1 MMNKKPPF
9 YIAYFLL
16 AVSSL
21 TLAACQR
28 QESGT
33 RSAKKPESVAVIQAP
48 QYATLQVATPVSIVD
63 NPAVTDLLHRVV
75 RHDLPS
81 LTFNQVKS
89 LFPITCFANDEDR
102 TISCPGVAGLI
113 SISYGGGPDGIFDMV
128 FSGGMASC
136 KTLKTLISQKF
147 GGGEDSSSH
156 NIDGVC
162 DVYWQK
168 ISEKNKTYYAT
179 LGKLNGRDKVT
190 FQIGAEQGP

>member
-1 MMNKKPPF
+1 MMNKKTAF
-9 YIAYFLL
+9 YMACFLL

-21 TLAACQR
+21 TLTACQR

-48 QYATLQVATPVSIVD
+48 QHVTLQVPTLLSSVD
-63 NPAVTDLLHRVV
+63 NPAITDLLHRIV
-75 RHDLPS
+75 RHDLPGM
-81 LTFNQVKS
+81 TFNQVKA
-89 LFPITCFANDEDR
+89 LFPTTCFANDEDR
-102 TISCPGVAGLI
+102 TISCPSVAGLI

-136 KTLKTLISQKF
+136 KTLKALISQEF
-147 GGGEDSSSH
+147 GEGEDSSSQ
-156 NIDGVC
+156 NSDGVC

-179 LGKLNGRDKVT
+179 LGKLNGRDNVT